1 MATFFTKL
9 LIRFGVA
16 VWFLEIRD
24 LLYGAYILII
34 DFDARLYTCW
44 ISLGFTYLLCFK
56 VAKTLSIFS
65 TGGKGS
71 VAVLLSSWDGPM
83 LDWYWLCTP

>member
-24 LLYGAYILII
+24 LLCGAYILII
-34 DFDARLYTCW
+34 DFDARLYTC
-44 ISLGFTYLLCFK
+44 
-56 VAKTLSIFS
+56 
-65 TGGKGS
+65 
-71 VAVLLSSWDGPM
+71 
-83 LDWYWLCTP
+83 